1 MVRVKFHIM
10 RNLRLKIK
18 SGFIKEEPS
27 DYLFMKRYPSISR
40 DNVHTFHKPKPTEVP
55 YIELYEKALHR
66 NPMYDDERVFPA
78 YWNQEPQALTLAKK
92 QYEHIQN
99 GLDEES
105 AYQKAIAYVN
115 ELEGESFLEMEK
127 VSEAFSKMGTRAP
140 FMTVPSI
147 ATEIKKWR
155 EALKGKSFLDL
166 DLADQGEID
175 YLIQTKILQWN
186 EVDRERRMKDPVFEM
201 KFSKFRES
209 IFPLDAVLAKKEA
222 AQEKA
227 HQRVLYYDVH
237 DVDADMLT
245 TKEPFFAE
253 DYIEH
258 FERVR
263 AEPDLRRWSSDNRAS
278 LSRWIVD
285 TLALPEIVD
294 RWPSDQVQSYLNGL
308 RVQFFPMI
316 HFPDR
321 AMEFA
326 VPDVATLK
334 QTLYSNDIGYKT
346 VDGKLFVRRAY
357 RIPMLLFP
365 QETLASSQ
373 VDDEEEEEEEES
385 RL

>member
-1 MVRVKFHIM
+1 M
-10 RNLRLKIK
+10 
-18 SGFIKEEPS
+18 
-27 DYLFMKRYPSISR
+27 
-40 DNVHTFHKPKPTEVP
+40 
-55 YIELYEKALHR
+55 
-66 NPMYDDERVFPA
+66 
-78 YWNQEPQALTLAKK
+78 
-92 QYEHIQN
+92 
-99 GLDEES
+99 DEES

-127 VSEAFSKMGTRAP
+127 VSEAFSKMGARAP

-155 EALKGKSFLDL
+155 EALKGTSFLEL

-201 KFSKFRES
+201 QFSKFRES
-209 IFPLDAVLAKKEA
+209 LFPLDAVVAKREA
-222 AQEKA
+222 AEEKA
-227 HQRVLYYDVH
+227 HQRLLYMDVYN
-237 DVDADMLT
+237 VNADKLT

-263 AEPDLRRWSSDNRAS
+263 DEPDLRKWSSDNRAS

-285 TLALPEIVD
+285 TLALQEIVD
-294 RWPSDQVQSYLNGL
+294 TWSNEKVQSYLNRL
-308 RVQFFPMI
+308 RVQYFPMI

-334 QTLYSNDIGYKT
+334 QILYSNDIGYKM
-346 VDGKLFVRRAY
+346 VDDKLFVRRAY

-373 VDDEEEEEEEES
+373 VDEEEEEEENRS
-385 RL
+385 